1 MNVRRGFFRIWV
13 ILSVIWIVTV
23 ISTSDKIMTLI
34 PSPVRSQNDE
44 KQFIVEAPDGKIITF
59 PKEMTEDQVENVMRE
74 LYPSPSELTRQRI
87 FHVALWAVSVPII
100 SCAVWFTSAWIL
112 AGFKGNKATAKPKLP
127 QC

>member
-44 KQFIVEAPDGKIITF
+44 IQFIVEAPDGKVITF
-59 PKEMTEDQVENVMRE
+59 PK
-74 LYPSPSELTRQRI
+74 
-87 FHVALWAVSVPII
+87 
-100 SCAVWFTSAWIL
+100 
-112 AGFKGNKATAKPKLP
+112 K
-127 QC
+127 